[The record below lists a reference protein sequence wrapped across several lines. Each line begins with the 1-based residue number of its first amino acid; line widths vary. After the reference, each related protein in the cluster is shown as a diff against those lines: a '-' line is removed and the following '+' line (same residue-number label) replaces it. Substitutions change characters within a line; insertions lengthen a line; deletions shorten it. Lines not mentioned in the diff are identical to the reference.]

1 MPRREQ
7 SVAFLLSWFLGTF
20 GADRFYLGSW
30 GLGLLKLFTA
40 GGCGLWALVDMVL
53 VGMGSMRDG
62 AGERLARAEEGPGLR
77 SQSTAFLL
85 SFFLGGFGADRFY
98 LGYTG
103 LGLVKLFTL
112 GGFGVWSLI
121 DFFLIG
127 MGLARDA
134 EGNTLV

>member
-20 GADRFYLGSW
+20 GADRFYLGQW
-30 GLGLLKLFTA
+30 GLGLLKLFTG
-40 GGCGLWALVDMVL
+40 GGCGLWTLIDMVL
-53 VGMGSMRDG
+53 IGMGTMRDATG
-62 AGERLARAEEGPGLR
+62 ARLSRAEEGRGLR
-77 SQSTAFLL
+77 AQSTAFLL
-85 SFFLGGFGADRFY
+85 SLFLGGFGADRFY

-112 GGFGVWSLI
+112 GGLGVWSLI
-121 DFFLIG
+121 DFLVVG
-127 MGLARDA
+127 MGFARDV